1 MVWDK
6 IKKKSSIVEIRG
18 FYRTICRLKIRVLKK
33 DYYVVANLIGNS

>member
-6 IKKKSSIVEIRG
+6 IKKKSSIVEIRE
-18 FYRTICRLKIRVLKK
+18 FYRTISRLKIRVLKK